1 MQKRFGTMGPA
12 IVIPFP
18 GPRGRRH
25 VTTDQQELFVQRFL
39 HARGIEVNEATRG
52 VVGRAIVQFPGGL
65 PAPRVDLERFIDFV
79 AGPRL
84 RRLRGNVSGRSER

>member
-1 MQKRFGTMGPA
+1 MVA

-18 GPRGRRH
+18 GPKGRRH
-25 VTTDQQELFVQRFL
+25 VTPEQQELFIDRFL
-39 HARGIEVNEATRG
+39 HARGIEVNDATRG

-65 PAPRVDLERFIDFV
+65 PAPRVDLERFIDFA

-84 RRLRGNVSGRSER
+84 RRFRGHGSGGER

>member
-1 MQKRFGTMGPA
+1 MVA

-18 GPRGRRH
+18 GPKGRRH
-25 VTTDQQELFVQRFL
+25 VSPEQQELFIERFL
-39 HARGIEVNEATRG
+39 HARGIEVNDATRG

-65 PAPRVDLERFIDFV
+65 PAPRMDLERFIDFA

-84 RRLRGNVSGRSER
+84 RRLHGQGRQG